1 MFPEILHGN
10 IFASEMHDH
19 YYISRKL
26 TKTAEMINRNGSIQA
41 VREET
46 GMPAKFDIRDIFGI
60 RHRSSLK
67 ADHTF

>member
-1 MFPEILHGN
+1 MFPEILHEK

-26 TKTAEMINRNGSIQA
+26 TKTAEIMNRDGSIRA

-46 GMPAKFDIRDIFGI
+46 GIPAKFDIGGI
-60 RHRSSLK
+60 L
-67 ADHTF
+67 A